1 MTAPV
6 DVQNLLRF
14 CHAHGY
20 KFYAAAIYCVTK
32 ALGRIENFRMFKN
45 ADGEL
50 CVWDKIVPNFTFFHP
65 DDCTFSDCWTDFSED
80 FPTFYNAIT
89 ADMQTYKDVKGIKT
103 KPNQPANFYC
113 VSCTPWTA
121 FTGCGSRVADGQP
134 AYFPIVV
141 MGRYEK
147 CGGKVNMPVNI
158 TIAHA
163 VADGYHAGLFFRY
176 LQEELDFLR

>member
-1 MTAPV
+1 
-6 DVQNLLRF
+6 
-14 CHAHGY
+14 
-20 KFYAAAIYCVTK
+20 
-32 ALGRIENFRMFKN
+32 
-45 ADGEL
+45 
-50 CVWDKIVPNFTFFHP
+50 
-65 DDCTFSDCWTDFSED
+65 
-80 FPTFYNAIT
+80 
-89 ADMQTYKDVKGIKT
+89 MQTYKDVKGIKT

-163 VADGYHAGLFFRY
+163 VADGYHAGLFFQY